1 MKKSILIVEDTA
13 DALALLRDLLLM
25 EDLEVITATNGE
37 EAMDKFYLYQIDLV
51 ITDLRMPKVD
61 GFALIERIR
70 KREELSS
77 LPVIVFSANATP
89 ENEKTCLDL
98 GASVFLKKPCPTET
112 LLATIHACLN
122 D

>member
-13 DALALLRDLLLM
+13 DALALLRELLLM
-25 EDLEVITATNGE
+25 EDMEVICATNGE
-37 EAMDKFYLYQIDLV
+37 EAMDKFYLYKIDLV

-70 KREELSS
+70 KKEELRS
-77 LPVIVFSANATP
+77 LPIIVFSANATP
-89 ENEKTCLDL
+89 ENEKVCLDL

-112 LLATIHACLN
+112 LLASIQACLN